1 MKSLELKPTYE
12 NLLNTLIEDTIGR
25 NKDVCMFADL
35 INSISDSC
43 SIALDG
49 SWGSGKTF
57 FVKQTK
63 LLIDSHNPFI
73 KSINEDD
80 CEAIKTACKK
90 KKSIDFEPQVCVYY
104 DAWENDN
111 DSEPILSLIYSIV
124 NSVDTDFT
132 FSNGT
137 TFLEK
142 AAAILEFFTDKNWQA
157 VIDSFKGTSPFE
169 EIKKGKDIQNEIKE
183 FLDTLLLE
191 KGHRLVI
198 FIDELDRCK
207 PSYAVKLLERIKHY
221 FDNDR
226 ITFVFSINTLEL
238 QHTIKK
244 HYGENF
250 DACRYLDRFFDL
262 RVSIPKLDIARFY
275 YSINFSNSRYSFD
288 IMCDKVIKK
297 YNFSIREIAKFIRL
311 TKIAAF
317 DPTHDSNKFNFSFPD
332 GRALHFCLLYIV
344 PIMMGLCVYNR
355 NIYEQFVSG
364 ENHTPLIEL
373 LADEK
378 PYLFNSFLDNNE
390 TFDKNETNKTLVTFE
405 SKLIAIYNALFVTD
419 FKKTYTVD
427 IGNYSFDEGVRQS
440 VFKAVSLLSNYVN
453 LFPDTES
460 E

>member
-12 NLLNTLIEDTIGR
+12 NLFDTLIEDTIGR
-25 NKDVCMFADL
+25 NKDVCMFADI
-35 INSISDSC
+35 INSASDSC

-63 LLIDSHNPFI
+63 MLLDAHNSFI
-73 KSINEDD
+73 KSINEED
-80 CEAIKTACKK
+80 CEAIKTAFKK
-90 KKSIDFEPQVCVYY
+90 KKTIDFEPQVCVYY

-111 DSEPILSLIYSIV
+111 DSEPVLSLIYSIV

-132 FSNGT
+132 FSNDT
-137 TFLEK
+137 TFLGK

-169 EIKKGKDIQNEIKE
+169 EIKKAKDIQSEIKD
-183 FLDTLLLE
+183 FLDSLLPE
-191 KGHRLVI
+191 RGNRLVV

-207 PSYAVKLLERIKHY
+207 PSYAVRLLERIKHY

-226 ITFVFSINTLEL
+226 ITFIFSINTLEL
-238 QHTIKK
+238 QHTIRK

-262 RVSIPKLDIARFY
+262 RVSIPELDLARFY
-275 YSINFSNSRYSFD
+275 DSIGFNNSRYSFD

-297 YNFSIREIAKFIRL
+297 YNFSMREIAKFIRL

-317 DPTHDSNKFNFSFPD
+317 NPTHDGAKYNFAFSD
-332 GRALHFCLLYIV
+332 GRAIQFCLLYIV
-344 PIMMGLCVYNR
+344 PIIMGLSVYNR
-355 NIYEQFVSG
+355 NEYEMFINGKNSS
-364 ENHTPLIEL
+364 PLIDL
-373 LADEK
+373 IADER
-378 PYLFNSFLDNNE
+378 PYIFRSLLGDNE
-390 TFDKNETNKTLVTFE
+390 TFDKNETEKTLVKFE
-405 SKLIAIYNALFVTD
+405 DKLTAIYNAIFVND
-419 FKKTYTVD
+419 FNEIYNVD
-427 IGNYSFDEGVRQS
+427 IGEYRFDAGVKETILKT
-440 VFKAVSLLSNYVN
+440 VGLLSNYIN
-453 LFPDTES
+453 LHIGDIE